1 MPSPVLSREL
11 EQIVCWECLIVVRM
25 ANRLQS
31 FLVAIALFPF
41 LSPSQAADPVEK
53 GETGSVLL
61 NPSAITITGHFET
74 SPGPT
79 TLDLALRSLRQ
90 QLYEKQAA
98 EAAKSPLEPLWKN
111 SIWKYLPSDPVGTL
125 NSPVGGL
132 PDNLARTPLHL
143 DDPFC
148 TPAYL
153 TLEVRQ
159 LDRELVVSEQRS
171 LWFFGH

>member
-1 MPSPVLSREL
+1 
-11 EQIVCWECLIVVRM
+11 M
-25 ANRLQS
+25 ANALWS
-31 FLVAIALFPF
+31 LVAVMASAPCILFA
-41 LSPSQAADPVEK
+41 QAADPVEK
-53 GETGSVLL
+53 RDAGSVLL
-61 NPSAITITGHFET
+61 NPSAITITGHFEF

-90 QLYEKQAA
+90 QLDEKQAA
-98 EAAKSPLEPLWKN
+98 DAAQSPLEPLWKN
-111 SIWKYLPSDPVGTL
+111 PMWKYLPSDPGGTL

-148 TPAYL
+148 TSAYL
-153 TLEVRQ
+153 TLEVQQ
-159 LDRELVVSEQRS
+159 LDHELALSEKRR